1 MKKYLF
7 YSSLFL
13 SFYSP
18 AFAKLKTPEI
28 LKNPQWSEIL
38 EDFNKIND
46 FKMPDAYH
54 LFFYSQKFAKIVNKS
69 NDKNGYG
76 GVHNLSLKNA
86 KSFLAPNVI
95 AVGLTIKKDTNED
108 RKNFKFAEYICKIH
122 LFVPNNPDYLLP
134 PGDFGSWFS
143 YQKLNHEM
151 EDLIPGEIDY
161 DYGHYFS
168 MRHFMANTRNDDKE
182 NGYDGA
188 SMILGKYKINA
199 FPGVTYLEY
208 VWPSFYMPK
217 NSDTKS
223 IWIEKKSGPDY
234 HQTHYEPPHQ
244 KYFYHFPLPPELF
257 QQSCKYIQKAFMNYE
272 FNTFGYFDDPLYN
285 YPNFFRTNKIYNCEQ

>member
-13 SFYSP
+13 SFCSP
-18 AFAKLKTPEI
+18 TFAKLKIPEI

-38 EDFNKIND
+38 EDFKKIND
-46 FKMPDAYH
+46 FKMPDTYH
-54 LFFYSQKFAKIVNKS
+54 LYFYSEKFAKIVNKS

-76 GVHNLSLKNA
+76 GVHNLSLKKA
-86 KSFLAPNVI
+86 QSFLAPNVL
-95 AVGLTIKKDTNED
+95 AVGLTIKKYINED
-108 RKNFKFAEYICKIH
+108 PKNFKFAEYICKIH

-134 PGDFGSWFS
+134 PGDFGSFYS
-143 YQKLNHEM
+143 YHDIDRET
-151 EDLIPGEIDY
+151 EDLIPGGIDY
-161 DYGHYFS
+161 NYWIYFS
-168 MRHFMANTRNDDKE
+168 MRHFMASTKNDDRE
-182 NGYDGA
+182 DGYDGG
-188 SMILGKYKINA
+188 SLFLDKYQINI

-208 VWPSFYMPK
+208 KDLCFELPK
-217 NSDTKS
+217 FEEQKS

-257 QQSCKYIQKAFMNYE
+257 QRSCSYIQKAFMNYE
-272 FNTFGYFDDPLYN
+272 FNAFGNFDDPLYN
-285 YPNFFRTNKIYNCEQ
+285 YPDFLRTNKIYNCEQ